1 MLELICYIISHC
13 LTMRYW

>member
-1 MLELICYIISHC
+1 MLELICYIASHC